1 MALEA
6 TYRELLRQLKAVN
19 DTLDALRCLLPDDPL
34 NTEVALVQHLRE
46 SVEGLGGWLE
56 DCRTQLQATLVRL
69 REPIDLHQARIC
81 LTVCQTSFDKAECA
95 FSAEFV
101 PYEKLREI
109 VMLGTRRKG
118 VWLTWAKS
126 VKKDIDVCRYEM
138 ELTRKAFTRCWQ
150 ELAAHAGTTNISVQ
164 ATNIGP
170 LITARKPEFGDQD
183 VEGVT

>member
-6 TYRELLRQLKAVN
+6 TFRELLRQLKVVN

-56 DCRTQLQATLVRL
+56 DCRAQLQAALVRL
-69 REPIDLHQARIC
+69 REPVDLNQARIH
-81 LTVCQTSFDKAECA
+81 LTACQTSFYEAERA

-109 VMLGTRRKG
+109 VMLGNRRKG

-126 VKKDIDVCRYEM
+126 VKNDIDVCRYEM
-138 ELTRKAFTRCWQ
+138 DLTRKALTTCWQ

-164 ATNIGP
+164 TTSIGP
-170 LITARKPEFGDQD
+170 LITARRSDFGDQD